1 MTKKNDNA
9 PPEILRR
16 REKDLFKKQTAYWK
30 KHWGLIVET
39 EEQFKQVT
47 ENSKEIKR
55 VLDIMPLIQ
64 SLKFEYNH

>member
-9 PPEILRR
+9 SPEILRR
-16 REKDLFKKQTAYWK
+16 REKDLFKKQTAYWRK
-30 KHWGLIVET
+30 NWGLICET
-39 EEQFKQVT
+39 EEQFREIT

-64 SLKFEYNH
+64 SLKFEYT